1 VSIIVNQELGSVPAG
16 NELIVELEADPAFP
30 VRANADQ
37 VRAGGPQERKIWIRQ
52 YFAMTQRR
60 SSEFVAEASPD
71 GDGYTQK
78 PHRCRDA
85 LQELAS
91 CECYGRHGISK
102 KPGRSACR
110 AFLCLLFVCS
120 IR

>member
-1 VSIIVNQELGSVPAG
+1 MSIIVNQELGSVPAG

-110 AFLCLLFVCS
+110 AFLSLLFVCS